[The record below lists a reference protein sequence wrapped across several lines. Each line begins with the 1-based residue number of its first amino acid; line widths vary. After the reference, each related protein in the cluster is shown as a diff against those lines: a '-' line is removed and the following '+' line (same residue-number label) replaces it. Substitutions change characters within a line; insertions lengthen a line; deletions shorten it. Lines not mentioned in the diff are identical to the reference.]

1 MNDMHKI
8 IGAAFIGASLVLA
21 LIGVLVALNGG

>member
-8 IGAAFIGASLVLA
+8 ISTWYRKT
-21 LIGVLVALNGG
+21 

>member
-21 LIGVLVALNGG
+21 LIGVLVALYGG